1 VSNNTSSDDVTKL
14 IEVIE
19 GALIHLKGKH
29 NCTKAKLLMEAIISG
44 RLFNGEAANLL
55 QKKMRNYIQNLFR
68 PWKLVKAADVA
79 AVGAFKSST
88 INALRSVIDKQK
100 EELFPS
106 NSTVSR
112 VRGLLDDYGFETNG
126 WERRMTRF
134 GEVFFINFEKA
145 LRLLLKACQLSSL
158 PEQLLR

>member
-1 VSNNTSSDDVTKL
+1 
-14 IEVIE
+14 
-19 GALIHLKGKH
+19 
-29 NCTKAKLLMEAIISG
+29 MEAIISG

-55 QKKMRNYIQNLFR
+55 QKKIRNYIQNLFR

-88 INALRSVIDKQK
+88 INALHSVIDEQK

-106 NSTVSR
+106 NSIVRR
-112 VRGLLDDYGFETNG
+112 VRGLLDDYGFEKIG

-134 GEVFFINFEKA
+134 GEVFFIKFEKA
-145 LRLLLKACQLSSL
+145 LRLLLKACQLD
-158 PEQLLR
+158 